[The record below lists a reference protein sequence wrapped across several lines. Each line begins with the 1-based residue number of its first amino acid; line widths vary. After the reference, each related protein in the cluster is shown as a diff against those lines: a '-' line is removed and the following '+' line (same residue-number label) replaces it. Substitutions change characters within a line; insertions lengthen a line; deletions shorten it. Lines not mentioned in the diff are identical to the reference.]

1 VSDPLALASGL
12 APAGDL
18 APTGAAFRL
27 PPVRAYSERKP
38 LKASRLDQAAA
49 KVVGRVRVGLAG
61 WAARRYARIARNALA
76 RSEEIAALSEAALHL
91 RIQAITAAL
100 RARKTFRDAD
110 IAEAF
115 ALIREMSGRVKG
127 QRHYGVQM
135 MGAAALLDGRI
146 AQMATGEGKTL
157 TATLAAGAAALAGLS
172 VHVVTVND
180 YLAERDAE
188 EMRPLYAALGLTV
201 GVIKE
206 KQEQPERAQA
216 YACHI
221 TYCTNKDLAF
231 DYLRDRIALG
241 QRASDVRLK
250 LENMHARASRL
261 AQLRLRGL
269 HFAIVDE
276 ADSVLIDEART
287 PLIISAPAG
296 SQFGTEVLARAME
309 IAGALSSP
317 EDYRIEAAEHRIVLT
332 DPGRERI
339 ADLAES
345 EAPGQDSAWRGR
357 VTREGL
363 VRQALS
369 ALHLFHRDEHYI
381 LRDGKVVIVDANTG
395 RVMPDRSWSDG
406 LHQMVEHKEGCDL
419 SGARSTLAR
428 MTYQRFFRRYPRL
441 SGMTGTTRGVAAEFW
456 TVYRLPV
463 VRIPTHRPVQRRHL
477 PDEVLPDEAAKWRRV
492 TARIAELH
500 ARGCPVLVGTRSVGA
515 SARASAYLTEAG
527 LPHTVLS
534 AAQDGQEAA
543 IVGQAGQHGRITVA
557 TNMAGRGTDIKL
569 GPGIAERGGLHVIM
583 VERQDARRIDDQLAG
598 RSGRQGEPGCFQA
611 ILSLDDPLMESGLIG
626 RGLARRIM
634 VLLGPKHGQAF
645 GRRLLRHA
653 QRRTE
658 HLHGRMRA
666 DLLHS
671 DQMQDRILA
680 FAGHA
685 E

>member
-1 VSDPLALASGL
+1 MSDPLALP
-12 APAGDL
+12 APA
-18 APTGAAFRL
+18 ACRL
-27 PPVRAYSERKP
+27 PPARAYTERKP

-49 KVVGRVRVGLAG
+49 KVVGLVRVGLAD
-61 WAARRYARIARNALA
+61 WSARRYARIARRAA
-76 RSEEIAALSEAALHL
+76 SQDDEMAALSDEALRL
-91 RIQAITAAL
+91 RIRALTATL
-100 RARKTFRDAD
+100 RARKGFRDAD
-110 IAEAF
+110 IADAF

-157 TATLAAGAAALAGLS
+157 TATLAAGTAALAGLP
-172 VHVVTVND
+172 VHIVTVND

-188 EMRPLYAALGLTV
+188 EMRPLFAALGLSV
-201 GVIKE
+201 GVVKE
-206 KQEQPERAQA
+206 KQELPERAQA
-216 YACHI
+216 YGCNI

-250 LENMHARASRL
+250 LENLHAPESRL

-296 SQFGTEVLARAME
+296 SQFGPEVLSRAME
-309 IAGALSSP
+309 IAGQVSTP
-317 EDYRIEAAEHRIVLT
+317 EDYLIDAAEHRITLT
-332 DPGRERI
+332 ETGRARI
-339 ADLAES
+339 ADLAAS
-345 EAPGQDSAWRGR
+345 DDPGQDSVWRGR

-406 LHQMVEHKEGCDL
+406 LHQMVEHKEGCEL

-428 MTYQRFFRRYPRL
+428 MTYQRFFRRYARL

-463 VRIPTHRPVQRRHL
+463 VRIPTHRPVQRQHL
-477 PDEVLPDEAAKWRRV
+477 PDEVLPDEGAQWRRV
-492 TARIAELH
+492 IERIAELH
-500 ARGCPVLVGTRSVGA
+500 TRGCPVLVGTRSVAA
-515 SARASAYLTEAG
+515 SARASAHLTAAG

-543 IVGQAGQHGRITVA
+543 IVAEAGQRGRITVA

-569 GPGIAERGGLHVIM
+569 GPGVAERGGLHVLM

-611 ILSLDDPLMESGLIG
+611 ILSLDDPLMEGSFIG

-634 VLLGPKHGQAF
+634 ALLGPQKGQAF
-645 GRRLLRHA
+645 GRCLLRHA

-658 HLHGRMRA
+658 RLHGHMRA

-680 FAGHA
+680 FAGHS

>member
-1 VSDPLALASGL
+1 MSEPLVLA
-12 APAGDL
+12 APAV
-18 APTGAAFRL
+18 PRL
-27 PPVRAYSERKP
+27 PPARAYTERKP

-49 KVVGRVRVGLAG
+49 KVVGLVRLGFAD
-61 WAARRYARIARNALA
+61 WATRRYARIARRATGQADEVEGLSDEAL
-76 RSEEIAALSEAALHL
+76 RL
-91 RIQAITAAL
+91 RIRVLTATL
-100 RARKTFRDAD
+100 RARKGFRDAD
-110 IAEAF
+110 IADAF

-157 TATLAAGAAALAGLS
+157 TATLAAGTAALAGLP
-172 VHVVTVND
+172 VHIVTVND

-188 EMRPLYAALGLTV
+188 EMRPLFAALGLSV

-206 KQEQPERAQA
+206 KQELPERAQA
-216 YACHI
+216 YGCNI

-250 LENMHARASRL
+250 LESLHAAESRL
-261 AQLRLRGL
+261 ARLRLRGL

-296 SQFGTEVLARAME
+296 SQFGPEVLSRAME
-309 IAGALSSP
+309 IAGSVSTP
-317 EDYRIEAAEHRIVLT
+317 EDYLIDAAEHRIILT
-332 DPGRERI
+332 EAGRERI
-339 ADLAES
+339 ADLAAS
-345 EAPGQDSAWRGR
+345 DDPGQDSVWRGR

-406 LHQMVEHKEGCDL
+406 LHQMVEHKEGCAL

-428 MTYQRFFRRYPRL
+428 MTYQRFFRRYDRL

-477 PDEVLPDEAAKWRRV
+477 PDEVLPDEAAQWRRV
-492 TARIAELH
+492 IERIGELH
-500 ARGCPVLVGTRSVGA
+500 ARGCPVLVGTRSVAA
-515 SARASAYLTEAG
+515 SARASAHLTGAG

-543 IVGQAGQHGRITVA
+543 IVAQAGQRGRITVA

-569 GPGIAERGGLHVIM
+569 GPGIAERGGLHVLM

-611 ILSLDDPLMESGLIG
+611 ILSLDDPLMDASLVG
-626 RGLARRIM
+626 RKLARHLM
-634 VLLGPKHGQAF
+634 TLLGPERGQAF

-658 HLHGRMRA
+658 RLHGRMRA

-680 FAGHA
+680 FAGHS

>member
-1 VSDPLALASGL
+1 MSDPLALPSGPF
-12 APAGDL
+12 PAG
-18 APTGAAFRL
+18 PAFRL
-27 PPVRAYSERKP
+27 PAARAYSERKP

-49 KVVGRVRVGLAG
+49 KVIGRVRVSLAG

-76 RSEEIAALSEAALHL
+76 RADAIAALSDEALHG
-91 RIQAITAAL
+91 RIRAITAAL

-110 IAEAF
+110 ITEAF

-135 MGAAALLDGRI
+135 MGAAALLDGRV

-157 TATLAAGAAALAGLS
+157 TATLAAGAAALAGLP

-216 YACHI
+216 YGCNI

-250 LENMHARASRL
+250 LETMHVAASRL

-309 IAGALSSP
+309 IAGELSSP
-317 EDYRIEAAEHRIVLT
+317 QDYLVEAAEHRIVFT

-339 ADLAES
+339 AELATR
-345 EAPGQDSAWRGR
+345 EARGDASGQESAWRGR

-406 LHQMVEHKEGCDL
+406 LHQMVEHKEGCEL

-441 SGMTGTTRGVAAEFW
+441 AGMTGTTRGVAAEFW

-463 VRIPTHRPVQRRHL
+463 VRIPTHRPVRRRHL

-492 TARIAELH
+492 TERIAELH
-500 ARGCPVLVGTRSVGA
+500 ARGCPVLVGTRSVAA
-515 SARASAYLTEAG
+515 SARASAHLTEAG

-534 AAQDGQEAA
+534 AAQDGEEAA
-543 IVGQAGQHGRITVA
+543 IVAQAGQRGRITVA

-569 GPGIAERGGLHVIM
+569 GPGIAELGGLHVIM

-626 RGLARRIM
+626 RGLARRLM
-634 VLLGPKHGQAF
+634 ALLGPGRGGAF
-645 GRRLLRHA
+645 GAGLLRRA
-653 QRRTE
+653 QLRTE
-658 HLHGRMRA
+658 RLHGRMRA

-680 FAGHA
+680 FAGHS

>member
-1 VSDPLALASGL
+1 MSDPLALSAGS
-12 APAGDL
+12 AP
-18 APTGAAFRL
+18 GAAFRV

-49 KVVGRVRVGLAG
+49 RVIGRVRVGLAG
-61 WAARRYARIARNALA
+61 WAARRYARIARAALA
-76 RSEEIAALSEAALHL
+76 QAEDIAELSEEALQF
-91 RIQAITAAL
+91 RIRAITGAL

-135 MGAAALLDGRI
+135 MGAAAILDGRV

-157 TATLAAGAAALAGLS
+157 TATLAAGAAALAGLP

-206 KQEQPERAQA
+206 KQERPERAQA
-216 YACHI
+216 YGCHI

-250 LENMHARASRL
+250 LESLHASASRL

-309 IAGALSSP
+309 IAAELKSP
-317 EDYRIEAAEHRIVLT
+317 EDYGIEAAEHRIILT
-332 DPGRERI
+332 EAGRERI
-339 ADLAES
+339 TSLATS
-345 EAPGQDSAWRGR
+345 DGRGEASAWRGR

-441 SGMTGTTRGVAAEFW
+441 AGMTGTTRGVAAEFW

-500 ARGCPVLVGTRSVGA
+500 AKGCPVLVGTRSVAA
-515 SARASAYLTEAG
+515 SARASTHLTAAG

-543 IVGQAGQHGRITVA
+543 IVAQAGQRGRITVA

-569 GPGIAERGGLHVIM
+569 GPGVAERGGLHVIM
-583 VERQDARRIDDQLAG
+583 VERQDAQRIDDQLAG

-611 ILSLDDPLMESGLIG
+611 ILSLDDPLLDSSLVS

-634 VLLGPKHGQAF
+634 ALLGSERGRVF
-645 GRRLLRHA
+645 GARLLRHA
-653 QRRTE
+653 QLRTE
-658 HLHGRMRA
+658 RLHGRMRA

>member
-1 VSDPLALASGL
+1 MSDPLALSAGS
-12 APAGDL
+12 AP
-18 APTGAAFRL
+18 GAAFRV

-49 KVVGRVRVGLAG
+49 RVIGRVRVGLAG
-61 WAARRYARIARNALA
+61 WAARRYARIARAALA
-76 RSEEIAALSEAALHL
+76 QAEDIAELSEEALQF
-91 RIQAITAAL
+91 RIRAITGTL

-135 MGAAALLDGRI
+135 MGAAAILDGRV

-157 TATLAAGAAALAGLS
+157 TATLAAGAAALAGLP

-206 KQEQPERAQA
+206 KQERPERAQA
-216 YACHI
+216 YGCHI

-250 LENMHARASRL
+250 LESLHASASRL

-309 IAGALSSP
+309 IAAELKSP
-317 EDYRIEAAEHRIVLT
+317 EDYGIEAAEHRIILT
-332 DPGRERI
+332 EAGRERI
-339 ADLAES
+339 TSLATS
-345 EAPGQDSAWRGR
+345 DGRGEASAWRGR

-441 SGMTGTTRGVAAEFW
+441 AGMTGTTRGVAAEFW

-500 ARGCPVLVGTRSVGA
+500 AKGCPVLVGTRSVAA
-515 SARASAYLTEAG
+515 SARASTHLTAAG

-543 IVGQAGQHGRITVA
+543 IVAQAGQRGRITVA

-569 GPGIAERGGLHVIM
+569 GPGVAERGGLHVIM
-583 VERQDARRIDDQLAG
+583 VERQDAQRIDDQLAG

-611 ILSLDDPLMESGLIG
+611 ILSLDDPLLDSSLVS

-634 VLLGPKHGQAF
+634 ALLGSERGRVF
-645 GRRLLRHA
+645 GARLLRHA
-653 QRRTE
+653 QLRTE
-658 HLHGRMRA
+658 RLHGRMRA

>member
-1 VSDPLALASGL
+1 MSDPLALP
-12 APAGDL
+12 APA
-18 APTGAAFRL
+18 ACRL
-27 PPVRAYSERKP
+27 PPARAYTERKP

-49 KVVGRVRVGLAG
+49 KVVGLVRVGLAD
-61 WAARRYARIARNALA
+61 WSARRYARIARRAA
-76 RSEEIAALSEAALHL
+76 SQDDEMAALSDEALRL
-91 RIQAITAAL
+91 RIRALTATL
-100 RARKTFRDAD
+100 RARKGFRDAD
-110 IAEAF
+110 IADAF

-157 TATLAAGAAALAGLS
+157 TATLAAGTAALAGLP
-172 VHVVTVND
+172 VHIVTVND

-188 EMRPLYAALGLTV
+188 EMRPLFAALGLSV
-201 GVIKE
+201 GVVKE
-206 KQEQPERAQA
+206 KQELPERAQA
-216 YACHI
+216 YGCNI

-250 LENMHARASRL
+250 LENLHAPESRL

-296 SQFGTEVLARAME
+296 SQFGPEVLSRAME
-309 IAGALSSP
+309 IAGQVSTP
-317 EDYRIEAAEHRIVLT
+317 EDYLIDAAEHRITLT
-332 DPGRERI
+332 ETGRARI
-339 ADLAES
+339 ADLAAS
-345 EAPGQDSAWRGR
+345 DDPGQDSVWRGR

-406 LHQMVEHKEGCDL
+406 LHQMVEHKEGCAL

-428 MTYQRFFRRYPRL
+428 MTYQRFFRRYARL

-477 PDEVLPDEAAKWRRV
+477 PDEVLPDEAAQWRRV
-492 TARIAELH
+492 IERIAELH
-500 ARGCPVLVGTRSVGA
+500 ARGCPVLVGTRSVAA
-515 SARASAYLTEAG
+515 SARASAHLTAAG

-543 IVGQAGQHGRITVA
+543 IVAEAGQRGRITVA

-569 GPGIAERGGLHVIM
+569 GPGVAERGGLHVLM

-611 ILSLDDPLMESGLIG
+611 ILSLEDPLMEGSFIG

-634 VLLGPKHGQAF
+634 ALLGPQKGQAF

-658 HLHGRMRA
+658 RLHGHMRA

-680 FAGHA
+680 FAGHS

>member
-1 VSDPLALASGL
+1 MSDRLALPAGSL
-12 APAGDL
+12 APG
-18 APTGAAFRL
+18 PAFRL
-27 PPVRAYSERKP
+27 PAARAYSERKP

-49 KVVGRVRVGLAG
+49 RIIGLLQLGLTG
-61 WAARRYARIARNALA
+61 WASRRYAHIARNALA
-76 RSEEIAALSEAALHL
+76 RAEAVAALSDEALQS
-91 RIQAITAAL
+91 RIQAVTAAL
-100 RARKTFRDAD
+100 RAQKKFRDAD
-110 IAEAF
+110 ITEAF
-115 ALIREMSGRVKG
+115 TLIREMSGRVKG

-157 TATLAAGAAALAGLS
+157 TATLAAGAAALAGLP

-206 KQEQPERAQA
+206 KQEQPERASA
-216 YACHI
+216 YGCNI

-250 LENMHARASRL
+250 LESMHVAASRL

-309 IAGALSSP
+309 IAGALASP
-317 EDYRIEAAEHRIVLT
+317 QDYLIEAAEHRIVLT
-332 DPGRERI
+332 DSGRERI
-339 ADLAES
+339 AALAAGDGRG
-345 EAPGQDSAWRGR
+345 EASAWRGR

-381 LRDGKVVIVDANTG
+381 LREGKVVIVDANTG

-406 LHQMVEHKEGCDL
+406 LHQMVEHKEGCEL

-463 VRIPTHRPVQRRHL
+463 ARIPTHRPVQRRHL

-492 TARIAELH
+492 TERIAELH
-500 ARGCPVLVGTRSVGA
+500 ARGCPVLVGTRSVAA
-515 SARASAYLTEAG
+515 SARASAHLSEAG

-534 AAQDGQEAA
+534 AAQDGEEAA
-543 IVGQAGQHGRITVA
+543 IVAEAGQRGRITVA

-569 GPGIAERGGLHVIM
+569 GPGIAELGGLHVIM

-611 ILSLDDPLMESGLIG
+611 ILSLDDPLMESGLVG
-626 RGLARRIM
+626 RGPARRIM
-634 VLLGPKHGQAF
+634 ALLGPARGRAF
-645 GRRLLRHA
+645 GARLLRHA
-653 QRRTE
+653 QMRTE
-658 HLHGRMRA
+658 RLHGRMRA

>member
-1 VSDPLALASGL
+1 MSEPLIALAPSQI
-12 APAGDL
+12 APAE
-18 APTGAAFRL
+18 AAWRL
-27 PPVRAYSERKP
+27 PQARAYTERKP
-38 LKASRLDQAAA
+38 LKPDRLDQAVAQ
-49 KVVGRVRVGLAG
+49 VVGLVRAGLAG
-61 WAARRYARIARNALA
+61 VSARRYGRIAHDALA
-76 RSEEIAALSEAALHL
+76 QAQAIDALSDATL
-91 RIQAITAAL
+91 RERVRGLAGRL
-100 RARKTFRDAD
+100 RGCTTFRDAD
-110 IAEAF
+110 ITDAF
-115 ALIREMSGRVKG
+115 ALIREVSGRVSG

-157 TATLAAGAAALAGLS
+157 TATLAAGTAALAGLP

-188 EMRPLYAALGLTV
+188 LMRPLYAALGLTV

-206 KQEQPERAQA
+206 KQELAERAQA
-216 YACHI
+216 YSCNI

-250 LENMHARASRL
+250 LESLYTAVNRL
-261 AQLRLRGL
+261 GQLRLRGL
-269 HFAIVDE
+269 YFAIVDE

-287 PLIISAPAG
+287 PLIISAQAG
-296 SQFGTEVLARAME
+296 SQFADDVLSRAME
-309 IAGALSSP
+309 IAKTLASP
-317 EDYRIEAAEHRIVLT
+317 RDYAIEASEHRVVFT
-332 DPGRERI
+332 EAGRARI
-339 ADLAES
+339 ADLVSGDGA
-345 EAPGQDSAWRGR
+345 AWRGR
-357 VTREGL
+357 VVREGL

-381 LRDGKVVIVDANTG
+381 LRDGKIVIVDANTG
-395 RVMPDRSWSDG
+395 RVMPDRTWSDG
-406 LHQMVEHKEGCDL
+406 LHQMVEHKEGCAL
-419 SGARSTLAR
+419 SSARTTLAR
-428 MTYQRFFRRYPRL
+428 MTYQRFFRRYARL

-463 VRIPTHRPVQRRHL
+463 VRIPTHRPLKRAHL
-477 PDEVLPDEAAKWRRV
+477 PDEMLTDEAEKWKRV
-492 TARIAELH
+492 TQRIAELH

-515 SARASAYLTEAG
+515 SARASAYLTGAG

-534 AAQDGQEAA
+534 AAQDNAEAS
-543 IVGQAGQHGRITVA
+543 IVSEAGQLGRITVA

-569 GPGIAERGGLHVIM
+569 GPGVAERGGLHVIM

-611 ILSLDDPLMESGLIG
+611 ILSLDDPLLAGGLIKSG
-626 RGLARRIM
+626 AARRIM
-634 VLLGPKHGQAF
+634 ALLGHERGQAF
-645 GRRLLRHA
+645 GCRLLRFA
-653 QRRTE
+653 QFRTE
-658 HLHGRMRA
+658 RLHARMRA
-666 DLLHS
+666 DLLRS

-680 FAGHA
+680 FAGHS

>member
-1 VSDPLALASGL
+1 MSDPLAL
-12 APAGDL
+12 PAGRL
-18 APTGAAFRL
+18 PAGPAFRL
-27 PPVRAYSERKP
+27 PSARAYSEHKP
-38 LKASRLDQAAA
+38 FKATRLDQAAA
-49 KVVGRVRVGLAG
+49 KVVGLARVGLAG
-61 WAARRYARIARNALA
+61 WAGRRYARIARNALA
-76 RSEEIAALSEAALHL
+76 QAEAVAELSEEALQFRIRAIAS
-91 RIQAITAAL
+91 AL
-100 RARKTFRDAD
+100 RARKNFRDAD
-110 IAEAF
+110 ITEAF

-157 TATLAAGAAALAGLS
+157 TATLAAGAAALAGLP

-206 KQEQPERAQA
+206 KQEQPERALA
-216 YACHI
+216 YGCNI

-250 LENMHARASRL
+250 LENMHASASRL

-309 IAGALSSP
+309 IAGELSSP
-317 EDYRIEAAEHRIVLT
+317 QDYGIEAAEHRIVLT
-332 DPGRERI
+332 EPGRERI
-339 ADLAES
+339 AALAKS
-345 EAPGQDSAWRGR
+345 ETHGQDSAWRGR

-406 LHQMVEHKEGCDL
+406 LHQMVEHKEGCAL
-419 SGARSTLAR
+419 SGARATLAR

-441 SGMTGTTRGVAAEFW
+441 AGMTGTTRGVAAEFW

-463 VRIPTHRPVQRRHL
+463 ARIPTHRPVQRRHL

-492 TARIAELH
+492 TERIAELH
-500 ARGCPVLVGTRSVGA
+500 ARGCPVLVGTRSVAA

-534 AAQDGQEAA
+534 AAQDGEEAA
-543 IVGQAGQHGRITVA
+543 IVAEAGQRGRITVA

-569 GPGIAERGGLHVIM
+569 GPGIAELGGLHVLM

-611 ILSLDDPLMESGLIG
+611 ILSLDDPLMESSLVG
-626 RGLARRIM
+626 RGPARRIM
-634 VLLGPKHGQAF
+634 ALLGPERGRAF
-645 GRRLLRHA
+645 GARLLRHA
-653 QRRTE
+653 QLRTE
-658 HLHGRMRA
+658 RLHGRMRA

>member
-1 VSDPLALASGL
+1 MSDRLALPAGPLAPG
-12 APAGDL
+12 P
-18 APTGAAFRL
+18 AFRL
-27 PPVRAYSERKP
+27 PSARAYSERKP

-49 KVVGRVRVGLAG
+49 RVIGLARVGLAG
-61 WAARRYARIARNALA
+61 WASRRYARIARNALA
-76 RSEEIAALSEAALHL
+76 RADAIAALSDEALHV
-91 RIQAITAAL
+91 RIRAVTAAL
-100 RARKTFRDAD
+100 RARTNFRDAD
-110 IAEAF
+110 ITEAF

-157 TATLAAGAAALAGLS
+157 TATLAAGAAALAGLP

-188 EMRPLYAALGLTV
+188 EMRTLYAALGLTV

-216 YACHI
+216 YGCNI

-250 LENMHARASRL
+250 LENLHASASRL

-276 ADSVLIDEART
+276 ADSVLVDEART
-287 PLIISAPAG
+287 PLIISAAAG

-309 IAGALSSP
+309 IAGALASP
-317 EDYRIEAAEHRIVLT
+317 QHYGIEVAEHQITLT
-332 DPGRERI
+332 DPGRARI
-339 ADLAES
+339 AELAAGDARG
-345 EAPGQDSAWRGR
+345 EASAWRGR

-381 LRDGKVVIVDANTG
+381 LRGGKVVIVDANTG

-406 LHQMVEHKEGCDL
+406 LHQMVEHKEGCEL
-419 SGARSTLAR
+419 SGARATLAR

-463 VRIPTHRPVQRRHL
+463 ARIPTHRPVQRRHL

-492 TARIAELH
+492 TERIAELH
-500 ARGCPVLVGTRSVGA
+500 ARGCPVLVGTRSVAA
-515 SARASAYLTEAG
+515 SARASAHLSEAG

-543 IVGQAGQHGRITVA
+543 IVAQAGQRGRITVA

-569 GPGIAERGGLHVIM
+569 GPGIAELGGLHVIM

-611 ILSLDDPLMESGLIG
+611 ILSLDDPLMECALIG
-626 RGLARRIM
+626 RGLARHIM
-634 VLLGPKHGQAF
+634 TLLGPERGRAF
-645 GRRLLRHA
+645 GARLLRHA
-653 QRRTE
+653 QLRTE
-658 HLHGRMRA
+658 RLHGRMRA